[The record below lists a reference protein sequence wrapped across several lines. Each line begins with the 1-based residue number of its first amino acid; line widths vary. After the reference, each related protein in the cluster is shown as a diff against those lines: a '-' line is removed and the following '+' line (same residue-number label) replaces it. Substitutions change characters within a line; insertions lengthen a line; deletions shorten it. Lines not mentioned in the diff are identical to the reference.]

1 MTIKEIWH
9 NTWLAL
15 KPGSEGFSMTKVA
28 AALLITA
35 SIVMGFM
42 YATVLTFISVLT
54 IFLTTGTGLLIKRA
68 VELIQEKKINK
79 NPDKDV

>member
-1 MTIKEIWH
+1 MTIKEIWN
-9 NTWLAL
+9 NTWMAL
-15 KPGSEGFSMTKVA
+15 KPGSEGFSMTKVS

-35 SIVMGFM
+35 SVVMGFI
-42 YATVLTFISVLT
+42 YATTLTFISVLT
-54 IFLTTGTGLLIKRA
+54 IFLTTGVSLLIKRA

>member
-15 KPGSEGFSMTKVA
+15 KPGSDGFSMTKLA
-28 AALLITA
+28 AAQLITA
-35 SIVMGFM
+35 AVVMGFM